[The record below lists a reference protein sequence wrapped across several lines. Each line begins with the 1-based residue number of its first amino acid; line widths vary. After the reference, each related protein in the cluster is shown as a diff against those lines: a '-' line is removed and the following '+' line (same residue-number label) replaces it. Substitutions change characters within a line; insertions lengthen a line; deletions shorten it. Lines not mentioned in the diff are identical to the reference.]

1 LNKDFLQYQA
11 QTSPY
16 PLGMEV
22 SYALGSY
29 IYSCSGK
36 KFLDFVA
43 GVSACTL
50 GHQPKAV
57 NDAIK
62 NQLDRYSHVM
72 VYGEYSQNPAVEFC
86 KLLAS
91 FMPPSLNKTYLVNS
105 GTEACEGA
113 LKLARRVT
121 GRSQLISCHNAYH
134 GNTMG
139 SMSVMGFE
147 ERKQVFRP
155 LIPDVDFITF
165 NNEADLEK
173 ITTKTAGIILET
185 IQGGAGFIQPHDNFL
200 NKVRARCT
208 EVGAMMIL
216 DEIQPGFGRTGKL
229 FGFENYNVVP
239 DIIIM
244 GKGMG
249 GGMPVGAFTASSEM
263 LDLLA
268 DNPKLGHITTFGGHP
283 VIAAAC
289 LATLQELTRTDIM
302 AKMSHKEQLFRQLL
316 QHELVVEVRG
326 MGLMLAIMTS
336 SPDITNKII
345 FKCQDKG
352 LILFWLL
359 FEGCAIRITPPLTI
373 SDDEI
378 IEGCGI
384 IIEAMNEVVNENL
397 RVKVVN

>member
-1 LNKDFLQYQA
+1 MNKDFLKYQA

-16 PLGMEV
+16 PLGMSV
-22 SYALGSY
+22 FYALGSY
-29 IYSCSGK
+29 IYSCEGK
-36 KFLDFVA
+36 KYLDFVA

-50 GHQPKAV
+50 GHQPKSV

-62 NQLDRYSHVM
+62 NQLDKYSHVM
-72 VYGEYSQNPAVEFC
+72 VYGEYSQNPAVEYC

-91 FMPPSLNKTYLVNS
+91 FLPESLNKTYLVNS

-113 LKLARRVT
+113 LKLARRTT

-185 IQGGAGFIQPHDNFL
+185 IQGGAGFIEPHNDFL
-200 NKVRARCT
+200 KKVRAKCT

-229 FGFENYNVVP
+229 FGFQNYDVVP

-249 GGMPVGAFTASSEM
+249 GGMPVGAFTASAEM
-263 LDLLA
+263 MDLLA

-289 LATLQELTRTDIM
+289 LATLQELTQKNIM
-302 AKMSHKEQLFRQLL
+302 GQMAQKEQLFRRLL
-316 QHELVVEVRG
+316 KHEMILEVRG
-326 MGLMLAIMTS
+326 IGLMLAIITS
-336 SPDITNKII
+336 HAAITNKII

-373 SDDEI
+373 SDNEI
-378 IEGCGI
+378 KEGCGI
-384 IIEAMNEVVNENL
+384 IIEALNEIALEIETQ
-397 RVKVVN
+397 